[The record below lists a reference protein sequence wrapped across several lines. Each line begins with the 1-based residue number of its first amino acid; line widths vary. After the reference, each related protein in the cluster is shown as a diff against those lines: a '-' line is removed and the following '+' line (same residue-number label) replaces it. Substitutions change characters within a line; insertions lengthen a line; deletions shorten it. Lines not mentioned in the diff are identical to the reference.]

1 MLLTIL
7 VLVAH
12 ERNSSPRIV
21 GVQEVLVDLVDRFL
35 PSPKLVSIHEL
46 SFEQSTHA
54 FGRRVVRAGPNS
66 SHTDLQTVPSQTLT
80 IGIARVLATMI
91 RMPDRTM
98 VQRSLG
104 PCSCHR

>member
-46 SFEQSTHA
+46 SFEQSKYT
-54 FGRRVVRAGPNS
+54 FG
-66 SHTDLQTVPSQTLT
+66 
-80 IGIARVLATMI
+80 
-91 RMPDRTM
+91 
-98 VQRSLG
+98 
-104 PCSCHR
+104 